1 MNETITM
8 IPIEKLLPHPD
19 NPRKDLGDLTELA
32 DSIKAKGILQN
43 LTVVPQVNVD
53 PDATITMGDDYYFV
67 VIGHRRLAAAKKA
80 GLTALPCSI
89 VDMNEQEIIET
100 MLLENMQR
108 SDLTV
113 YEQAKGFQMMLDFG
127 NTMEDVAKKTG
138 FSRNTIKHRL
148 EIMKLDQKVLSKV
161 SARQPSL
168 TDFMKLEKLEDMEA
182 RNKVL
187 ATIGTKNFENTL
199 QTAIEDEKR
208 DRIIHEALELLDGFA
223 EDGSEMKDFFRLE
236 SELSLNMRADSSI
249 DAIKELVE
257 KGTGGYKHFYKL
269 EVQHSTWLYIR
280 RFDPDKKQQ
289 DDAEKER
296 REAYEKDMDAVLGEF
311 VEAGKRHY
319 QLRCEFVKG
328 LLKTGVL
335 KSVPDAE
342 NNVSSMFFTVL
353 TYMEAEGGYG
363 MHWHTVTDVLG
374 RKFKKASE
382 NRWDDRLDANDI
394 LEYTGSMPTL
404 NKMLLYWYGMY
415 EAGANAYA
423 VRAWGEK
430 CQTIRKADTD
440 RLQRLYGY
448 LSDLGYEVSD
458 EEATMMDGTH
468 ELFAKAEKLREDFL
482 KEQEAGADQ

>member
-8 IPIEKLLPHPD
+8 IPVAELFPHPN
-19 NPRKDLGDLTELA
+19 NPRKNLGDLTELA
-32 DSIKAKGILQN
+32 DSIAAKGVLQN
-43 LTVVPQVNVD
+43 LTVVPGHD
-53 PDATITMGDDYYFV
+53 GRMDGYTV

-80 GLTALPCSI
+80 GLDALPCSI
-89 VDMNEQEIIET
+89 ADLTEQEQIET

-113 YEQAKGFQMMLDFG
+113 YEQAQGFQMMLDFG
-127 NTMEDVAKKTG
+127 QSMEEVAKKTG
-138 FSRNTIKHRL
+138 FSRSTIKHRL

-161 SARQPSL
+161 SARQVSL
-168 TDFMKLEKLEDMEA
+168 TDFMKLEKLEDMEY

-187 ATIGTKNFENTL
+187 ATIGTKNFENEL
-199 QTAIEDEKR
+199 QTAIEDEKK
-208 DRIIHEALELLDGFA
+208 DRNIHLALELLDGFA
-223 EDGSEMKDFFRLE
+223 EDGSERKDFFGLE
-236 SELSLNMRADSSI
+236 PELSLNMRADSSI

-257 KGTGGYKHFYKL
+257 KGPGSYKHFYKL
-269 EVQHSTWLYIR
+269 EVQSSTWLYIR

-289 DDAEKER
+289 EDAKKER
-296 REAYEKDMDAVLGEF
+296 REAYEKDVDAILGEF

-342 NNVSSMFFTVL
+342 NKVSSMFFTAL
-353 TYMEAEGGYG
+353 TYRDTEGGYG
-363 MHWHTVTDVLG
+363 MSWPAVTDVLG

-382 NRWDDRLDANDI
+382 NRWDDRPDANDV

-404 NKMLLYWYGMY
+404 NRMLLHWYGMY
-415 EAGANAYA
+415 EGGAKSCA
-423 VRAWGEK
+423 VRSWGTK
-430 CQTIRKADTD
+430 CLTISKCDNG

-458 EEATMMDGTH
+458 EEASMMDGTH
-468 ELFAKAEKLREDFL
+468 ELFAKADQLRDEYL
-482 KEQEAGADQ
+482 KELEAAGDEK

>member
-8 IPIEKLLPHPD
+8 IPVAELFPHPN

-32 DSIKAKGILQN
+32 DSIAAKGVLQN
-43 LTVVPQVNVD
+43 LTVVPGHD
-53 PDATITMGDDYYFV
+53 GRMDGYTV

-208 DRIIHEALELLDGFA
+208 DRAVKRALDLMDGFA
-223 EDGSEMKDFFRLE
+223 EIPEDNLWGDLRPVESFCVIDKQLERLE
-236 SELSLNMRADSSI
+236 EFVKKGRPEGARYYYRL
-249 DAIKELVE
+249 DA
-257 KGTGGYKHFYKL
+257 TY
-269 EVQHSTWLYIR
+269 SNTWLYIR
-280 RFDPDKKQQ
+280 RYDPNGSQKD
-289 DDAEKER
+289 ER
-296 REAYEKDMDAVLGEF
+296 KIREEAYSAGLDEIESEF
-311 VEAGKRHY
+311 KAAAKRHY
-319 QLRCEFVKG
+319 KLRIEFVKG
-328 LLKTGVL
+328 LLKTGAL
-335 KSVPDAE
+335 KAVPNSE
-342 NNVSSMFFTVL
+342 STVTNMFFTLL
-353 TYMEAEGGYG
+353 TYATATGGHG
-363 MHWHTVTDVLG
+363 MNWAVIETVLG

-382 NRWDDRLDANDI
+382 NTWDNRLDAEDI
-394 LEYTGSMPTL
+394 LEYTRAMPTL
-404 NKMLLYWYGMY
+404 NLMLIHAYGMI
-415 EAGANAYA
+415 ERTAVYA
-423 VRAWGEK
+423 RKTWYSP
-430 CQTIRKADTD
+430 CWRISKADTD
-440 RLQRLYGY
+440 RLQCLYGY
-448 LSDLGYEVSD
+448 LSELGYELSD

-468 ELFAKAEKLREDFL
+468 ELFAKADQLRDEYL
-482 KEQEAGADQ
+482 KELEAAGDEK